1 MRANFM
7 ERRGK
12 LQDLDKSFDL
22 RFWQG
27 QPPKARFDAVW
38 EMIVHY
44 AKVKGQDVRQLR
56 LQRSV
61 THFQRPQDLIDADL
75 LSQD

>member
-7 ERRGK
+7 ERRGR
-12 LQDLDKSFDL
+12 LQDMDRSFDL
-22 RFWQG
+22 KFWQS

-44 AKVKGQDVRQLR
+44 MKVKGQDVRQLR
-56 LQRSV
+56 LQRTI
-61 THFQRPQDLIDADL
+61 THFQRPQR
-75 LSQD
+75 

>member
-1 MRANFM
+1 MRANFT

-12 LQDLDKSFDL
+12 LQDMDRSFDL
-22 RFWQG
+22 RFWQA

-56 LQRSV
+56 LQRPV
-61 THFQRPQDLIDADL
+61 THFGRHERCLKR
-75 LSQD
+75 

>member
-1 MRANFM
+1 MRSNFM

-12 LQDLDKSFDL
+12 LQDMDRSFDL
-22 RFWQG
+22 RFWQA
-27 QPPKARFDAVW
+27 QSPKARFDAIW

-44 AKVKGQDVRQLR
+44 MKVKGQDVRQLR

-61 THFQRPQDLIDADL
+61 THYGRQKR
-75 LSQD
+75 